1 MITSNLP
8 KNLMVEVE
16 NIVTLK
22 HQAENSMNCIGVH
35 NLQAP
40 KHTWKRVKGACNRY
54 NMNLQAHVQ
63 SIDAWQRVLFGQDID
78 SFRIS
83 QTCNTRKTF
92 HTFQQDIMLQYAR
105 FFHDKSIRHN
115 RILES

>member
-22 HQAENSMNCIGVH
+22 HQAENSMNCTGVH

-40 KHTWKRVKGACNRY
+40 NTHGKELRE
-54 NMNLQAHVQ
+54 
-63 SIDAWQRVLFGQDID
+63 LFF
-78 SFRIS
+78 SLSNKLFL
-83 QTCNTRKTF
+83 K
-92 HTFQQDIMLQYAR
+92 A
-105 FFHDKSIRHN
+105 
-115 RILES
+115 

>member
-22 HQAENSMNCIGVH
+22 HQAENSMNYTGVH

-40 KHTWKRVKGACNRY
+40 KHTWKRVKG
-54 NMNLQAHVQ
+54 
-63 SIDAWQRVLFGQDID
+63 D
-78 SFRIS
+78 
-83 QTCNTRKTF
+83 TT
-92 HTFQQDIMLQYAR
+92 
-105 FFHDKSIRHN
+105 
-115 RILES
+115 